1 MWHKE
6 QNSVMDKKPETPIR
20 KARRK
25 YEEVNKE
32 YRDQAT
38 KQFNT
43 RLASETH
50 REICA
55 FLKKHKLTKVE
66 LIYAGYQA
74 LLNEYGPKTTE

>member
-1 MWHKE
+1 ME
-6 QNSVMDKKPETPIR
+6 KKPETPLR

-43 RLASETH
+43 RLSSEL
-50 REICA
+50 RDEIEA
-55 FLKKHKLTKVE
+55 FLKEYHITKVE
-66 LIYAGYQA
+66 LIYEGYKA
-74 LLNEYGPKTTE
+74 LQNKYDPKKTE

>member
-1 MWHKE
+1 ME
-6 QNSVMDKKPETPIR
+6 KKPETPMR

-43 RLASETH
+43 RLSRETH
-50 REICA
+50 DEICA
-55 FLKKHKLTKVE
+55 FLKKHRITKVE
-66 LIYAGYQA
+66 LIYAGYMA
-74 LLNEYGPKTTE
+74 LQSRYGPKKIE

>member
-1 MWHKE
+1 ME
-6 QNSVMDKKPETPIR
+6 KKPETPMR

-43 RLASETH
+43 RLSRETH
-50 REICA
+50 DEICD
-55 FLKKHKLTKVE
+55 FLKKHRITKVE
-66 LIYAGYQA
+66 LIYAGYMA
-74 LLNEYGPKTTE
+74 LQTQYGPKTTE

>member
-1 MWHKE
+1 ME
-6 QNSVMDKKPETPIR
+6 KKPETPLR

-25 YEEVNKE
+25 YEEDNKE
-32 YRDQAT
+32 YRAQAT

-43 RLASETH
+43 RLATETH
-50 REICA
+50 DEICA

-74 LLNEYGPKTTE
+74 LLNKYDPKKTE

>member
-1 MWHKE
+1 ME
-6 QNSVMDKKPETPIR
+6 KKPETPMR

-25 YEEVNKE
+25 YEQVNKE

-43 RLASETH
+43 RLSRKTH
-50 REICA
+50 DEICA

-66 LIYAGYQA
+66 LIVAGYNA
-74 LLNEYGPKTTE
+74 LQNQYGPKEK

>member
-1 MWHKE
+1 MAE
-6 QNSVMDKKPETPIR
+6 KKPETPIR

-43 RLASETH
+43 RLSRETH
-50 REICA
+50 DEICA
-55 FLKKHKLTKVE
+55 FLKEYRITKVD
-66 LIYAGYQA
+66 LIIAGYKA
-74 LLNEYGPKTTE
+74 LQSQYGPKTTE

>member
-1 MWHKE
+1 ME
-6 QNSVMDKKPETPIR
+6 RKPETPIR

-25 YEEVNKE
+25 YEAENKE

-43 RLASETH
+43 RLETQTH
-50 REICA
+50 KEICE
-55 FLKKHKLTKVE
+55 FLKEHRLTKVE

-74 LLNEYGPKTTE
+74 LQSKYGPNK

>member
-1 MWHKE
+1 ME
-6 QNSVMDKKPETPIR
+6 KKPETPIR

-43 RLASETH
+43 RLSRETH
-50 REICA
+50 DEICA
-55 FLKKHKLTKVE
+55 FLKKHRITKVE
-66 LIYAGYQA
+66 LIYAGYKA
-74 LLNEYGPKTTE
+74 LQSQYGPKTTE